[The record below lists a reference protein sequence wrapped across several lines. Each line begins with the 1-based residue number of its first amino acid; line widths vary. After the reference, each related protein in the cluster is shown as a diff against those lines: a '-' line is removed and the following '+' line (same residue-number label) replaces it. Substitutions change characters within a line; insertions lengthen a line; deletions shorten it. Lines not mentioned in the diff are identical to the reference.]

1 MNYWLVVTS
10 PENFTHDREKL
21 GFKLQGIPQRY
32 RKQVQ
37 RMKIGDRVVYY
48 VMKLQKFGATATIT
62 GDYFEDNSKVWV
74 DDNEMWPARRHS
86 KPDIVLNDEELID
99 TKKLVPNLKFIEN
112 KKWWGTYFQGSIKN
126 IPEEDFRLIES
137 EMKIIIAERIP
148 TKFLETRTI
157 IITEED
163 YEKAIM
169 ELPLQTSSLHDRLG
183 EMLEQIGSWMD
194 YNTQTRHKITPDHA
208 YQLDVAW
215 LSGKNPE
222 VAIEIQISGNLTEAK
237 DRLAQARKFNYR
249 KVIMVLKAS
258 DLSRLNLLM
267 RHEPDLRSWMEAWS
281 IGAIY
286 EMYKAGEL
294 FFNYYHRL
302 KEAIFKDKKELEIVA

>member
-1 MNYWLVVTS
+1 
-10 PENFTHDREKL
+10 
-21 GFKLQGIPQRY
+21 
-32 RKQVQ
+32 
-37 RMKIGDRVVYY
+37 
-48 VMKLQKFGATATIT
+48 
-62 GDYFEDNSKVWV
+62 
-74 DDNEMWPARRHS
+74 
-86 KPDIVLNDEELID
+86 
-99 TKKLVPNLKFIEN
+99 
-112 KKWWGTYFQGSIKN
+112 
-126 IPEEDFRLIES
+126 
-137 EMKIIIAERIP
+137 
-148 TKFLETRTI
+148 
-157 IITEED
+157 
-163 YEKAIM
+163 
-169 ELPLQTSSLHDRLG
+169 LQTNSLHDRLG

-258 DLSRLNLLM
+258 DLMRLNLLM

-302 KEAIFKDKKELEIVA
+302 REAIYKDKKELEIVA